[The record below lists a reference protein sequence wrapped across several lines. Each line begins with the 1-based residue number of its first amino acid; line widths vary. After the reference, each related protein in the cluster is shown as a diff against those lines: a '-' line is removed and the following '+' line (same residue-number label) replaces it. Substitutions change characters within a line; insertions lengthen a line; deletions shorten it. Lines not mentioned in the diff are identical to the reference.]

1 METFSIEEL
10 KLRAQGVIEKNGL
23 KVVYATE
30 DGQIFFDENRA
41 NLHAS
46 GKMEVYPF
54 RREVAAQKETSE
66 EDAATPNTEN
76 KNTSWFKTKK

>member
-1 METFSIEEL
+1 METISIEEL
-10 KLRAQGVIEKNGL
+10 KERAQKVMQENKL

-46 GKMEVYPF
+46 GKMEVYPL

-66 EDAATPNTEN
+66 EGAATPNTEN